1 MIVQFIF
8 DLPCLLIV
16 CSGILG
22 ALIACPNR
30 RQALALAALICLAIG
45 AMGTLIGWVKMRSNL
60 SVPEA
65 FGKASSVATL
75 PLLYAFML
83 WPILRTLSTRFPE
96 QSSPTDP
103 DHGKV
108 QIRWLSAL
116 TVIAAVL
123 LAAIGWKSSMVA
135 YVDLIAIILVAF
147 FVGLPSLLQKESTAD
162 SDQLL
167 SRCISMRHNS
177 LVCTTI
183 GTLFGCASL
192 LWGGSDHTLIGPMMA
207 VPLLTTLYC
216 GFIVVGTTVSY
227 QVLSDKADS
236 YSQSHILAYTGLV
249 ALTILMFNAVLFWI
263 F

>member
-1 MIVQFIF
+1 
-8 DLPCLLIV
+8 
-16 CSGILG
+16 
-22 ALIACPNR
+22 
-30 RQALALAALICLAIG
+30 
-45 AMGTLIGWVKMRSNL
+45 
-60 SVPEA
+60 
-65 FGKASSVATL
+65 
-75 PLLYAFML
+75 
-83 WPILRTLSTRFPE
+83 
-96 QSSPTDP
+96 
-103 DHGKV
+103 
-108 QIRWLSAL
+108 
-116 TVIAAVL
+116 
-123 LAAIGWKSSMVA
+123 MVA